1 MTKWLKLGDKL
12 IFGQGYF
19 VRFALGDKHMSAYLK
34 LDAYANIIDIS
45 GTIIFDTS
53 VLTIDR

>member
-1 MTKWLKLGDKL
+1 MTKRLELGDKL
-12 IFGQGYF
+12 IFGQRYF
-19 VRFALGDKHMSAYLK
+19 VRFAWGDESAHAK